1 MVCYKDSAK
10 SCTELHYSVN
20 FGLHW
25 AVDPRRHV
33 IILVAKGGDPLSR
46 HAFDFVF

>member
-1 MVCYKDSAK
+1 MCYKDSAK
-10 SCTELHYSVN
+10 SCTELHCSVDV
-20 FGLHW
+20 GPHW
-25 AVDPRRHV
+25 AVDPRRQV